1 MMDRPLETELHA
13 YIDGELDEVARA
25 RVVAYL
31 AIHPLERV
39 RVAAYHRHKVLLR
52 ACLEQTVEADGSS
65 AETDRLVH
73 SLAARLERRQHRP
86 SLGRIAAGLAIFVA
100 GALTHPA
107 HNAYQEW
114 RVPPVVE
121 AAAQAHEVFGDDPA
135 RPTELASTSQRDM
148 VAWFAEHLGEDV
160 QVPDLA
166 FLGHRLVGGRLLS
179 SATGPMAQLLYEDG
193 LKRRLTI
200 YLSAQDTGSG
210 SHVEVVKVA
219 SVSAGYWKD
228 GDITYTVVAEME
240 SDALLEV
247 ASDINGAIA
256 QNLF

>member
-1 MMDRPLETELHA
+1 MMDRPLETEFHA

-25 RVVAYL
+25 RVKAHL
-31 AIHPLERV
+31 ATHPLDRE
-39 RVAAYHRHKVLLR
+39 RVAAYRRHKALLR
-52 ACLEQTVEADGSS
+52 ACLTHNSEGDDSA
-65 AETDRLVH
+65 AETNRLVDT
-73 SLAARLERRQHRP
+73 LAARLERRRHWP
-86 SLGRIAAGLAIFVA
+86 SLGQVAAGIAIFVA

-107 HNAYQEW
+107 HKAYQEW

-121 AAAQAHEVFGDDPA
+121 AAAQAHEVFGDDPV
-135 RPTELASTSQRDM
+135 RPIELAATSQRET
-148 VAWFAEHLGEDV
+148 VARLAEHLGEDV
-160 QVPDLA
+160 QIPDLT
-166 FLGHRLVGGRLLS
+166 FLGHRFVGGRLLS
-179 SATGPMAQLLYEDG
+179 SATGPMAQLLYEDR

-210 SHVEVVKVA
+210 PHVEVVKVA

-247 ASDINGAIA
+247 ASEINGAMA
-256 QNLF
+256 QTLF

>member
-13 YIDGELDEVARA
+13 YIDGELDEGARA
-25 RVVAYL
+25 RVEAYL
-31 AIHPLERV
+31 ATHPLDRE
-39 RVAAYHRHKVLLR
+39 RVAAYHRHKILLR
-52 ACLEQTVEADGSS
+52 TCLEQDIEADGSA
-65 AETDRLVH
+65 AETDRLVRT
-73 SLAARLERRQHRP
+73 LAARLERPRHWP
-86 SLGRIAAGLAIFVA
+86 SLGQIAAGLAIFIA

-107 HNAYQEW
+107 HKAYQEW
-114 RVPPVVE
+114 RIPPVVE
-121 AAAQAHEVFGDDPA
+121 AAAQAHEVFGDDPV
-135 RPTELASTSQRDM
+135 RPVELAGTSQRET
-148 VAWFAEHLGEDV
+148 VAWLAEHLGEDV
-160 QVPDLA
+160 QIPDLA
-166 FLGHRLVGGRLLS
+166 FLGHRFVGGRLLS

-193 LKRRLTI
+193 LKRRVTI

-247 ASDINGAIA
+247 ASEIHVAMA
-256 QNLF
+256 HNLF

>member
-1 MMDRPLETELHA
+1 MDRPLETELHA
-13 YIDGELDEVARA
+13 YIDGEIDEGARA
-25 RVVAYL
+25 RVESYL
-31 AIHPLERV
+31 ATHPLDRE

-52 ACLEQTVEADGSS
+52 TYFEQNVEADDTE
-65 AETDRLVH
+65 AETDRLGDT
-73 SLAARLERRQHRP
+73 LAARLERRQHWP
-86 SLGRIAAGLAIFVA
+86 SLGQMAAGLAIFIA

-121 AAAQAHEVFGDDPA
+121 AAAQAHEVFGDDPV
-135 RPTELASTSQRDM
+135 RPVELAGTSQREM
-148 VAWFAEHLGEDV
+148 VAWFAEHLGEEV

-166 FLGHRLVGGRLLS
+166 FLGHRLVGGRLLN